1 MCGLLLAP
9 LAILQLPLV
18 SSIDTLSAA
27 AGSLLHLAVFFVVG
41 LNFRISFIGRWFR
54 LVLKRA
60 SVFLWTGLWS
70 KITEKKSGSAQI
82 WLSYVHANST
92 ITTITTTFSNL
103 MCNSTKQYCY
113 KSHIKT
119 YSQNY
124 LKVAH
129 RLDNNSLWR
138 SLNLK
143 LVNNAISWDFSSLGP
158 NSLQNILGV
167 VYQDKICQ
175 VR

>member
-1 MCGLLLAP
+1 MQQHLRGMDPRVWAESAQLKQLYMR
-9 LAILQLPLV
+9 ILGTLRDYVWSSASPV
-18 SSIDTLSAA
+18 SYSAA
-27 AGSLLHLAVFFVVG
+27 
-41 LNFRISFIGRWFR
+41 FIGRGFR